1 MKFVSDLSEAQR
13 ASLEQV
19 YRHGS
24 VHRLR
29 QRAQAVLL
37 SAKGFTLEQ
46 LAAMCEV
53 HPETVSGW
61 LNHWQERGLDGLADA
76 PKSGRRRKIDAALE
90 AELLDLLQNP
100 TPDLKALVQAHLKK
114 RQTGWL
120 GRREALPQ
128 TAGFYLS
135 PCKASV

>member
-1 MKFVSDLSEAQR
+1 MKFVTTLSDAQR

-24 VHRLR
+24 AHRLR

-46 LAAMCEV
+46 LAVMCEV
-53 HPETVSGW
+53 HPETVSIW
-61 LNHWQERGLDGLADA
+61 LNQWQTHGLDGLADA
-76 PKSGRRRKIDAALE
+76 PKPGRRRKIDAVLE

-100 TPDLKALVQAHLKK
+100 TPDLKAVVQAHLKK
-114 RQTGWL
+114 KADR
-120 GRREALPQ
+120 
-128 TAGFYLS
+128 S
-135 PCKASV
+135 PGTP